1 MNKDTKDING
11 GGLRQIQVIQVF
23 VQAINSLLAK
33 NLIGANYMML

>member
-11 GGLRQIQVIQVF
+11 GLRQVQVIQVF